1 MLDLKVLKS
10 ALEQLEEERKI
21 PKEKII
27 DAIEQSLAA
36 AYKKEYGKRGQII
49 RAKFDLEVGTTEFY
63 QVKKLSMTRLY
74 ESYHLKYSM
83 KKTSQKRATSVCVT
97 TKNIISLSM
106 THAR

>member
-63 QVKKLSMTRLY
+63 QVKK
-74 ESYHLKYSM
+74 
-83 KKTSQKRATSVCVT
+83 VVDDT
-97 TKNIISLSM
+97 TVRVVSPEILDEEDNP
-106 THAR
+106 